1 MNTLIRGGTSYSAGI
16 DLHKG
21 PLRLHVVDAA
31 GATVCQQTI
40 TRNKRRQLRTAL
52 APFGKDVTVG
62 VESTYNWYW
71 VVDELRQQGIPCVLG
86 HARDVHAQRQGKHK
100 SDAKDA
106 ANMSQM
112 VRMGTF
118 PAAYACQPRWRATR
132 DLLRKRLRM
141 VEERTQHLQHAGCV
155 ADQYLLGEEPM
166 TAAGYART
174 VITDVDVALDIDLK
188 AQEMLTTLIDQA
200 DKHILQCAII
210 TDQPLYELLTRT
222 RGIGP
227 VLALTFMYETCD
239 ITRFTRAQ
247 QYASYCRTVNPEYSS
262 AGKPPGTGDYK
273 RGNPYLC
280 RALNMLAVQSI
291 KLYPEVKALY
301 HACLKKKSRRTA
313 RRILAH
319 KWALAIY
326 SMWKHRE
333 PFNINKFLGTAY
345 AARAQ
350 SSH

>member
-1 MNTLIRGGTSYSAGI
+1 MSTLMTGGTTYSAGI
-16 DLHKG
+16 DLHKS

-31 GATVCQQTI
+31 GTTVCQQTI
-40 TRNKRRQLRTAL
+40 TRDKRRQLRTAL

-71 VVDELRQQGIPCVLG
+71 VADELRRQGIPCVLG

-118 PAAYACQPRWRATR
+118 PAAYACLPEWRATR
-132 DLLRKRLRM
+132 DLLRKRLRL
-141 VEERTQHLQHAGCV
+141 VEERTQHMQHSGCV
-155 ADQYLLGEEPM
+155 ADQYLLGENPM
-166 TAAGYART
+166 TAAGYERA
-174 VITDVDVALDIDLK
+174 VIADVDKALDIDLK
-188 AQEMLTTLIDQA
+188 AQEMMTTLIDSL
-200 DKHILQCAII
+200 DKWILERAKIS
-210 TDQPLYELLTRT
+210 DKPLYELLTRT

-227 VLALTFMYETCD
+227 VLALTLMYETIA

-247 QYASYCRTVNPEYSS
+247 QYASYCRTANPEYSS
-262 AGKPPGTGDYK
+262 AGKRLGPGDRK

-280 RALNMLAVQSI
+280 RALHMLAVQSI
-291 KLYPEVKALY
+291 KLYPEVKAF
-301 HACLKKKSRRTA
+301 HRATVKRKGRRTA

-326 SMWKHRE
+326 YMWKRRE
-333 PFNINKFLGTAY
+333 PFEITKFLGTAY
-345 AARAQ
+345 APRAQ